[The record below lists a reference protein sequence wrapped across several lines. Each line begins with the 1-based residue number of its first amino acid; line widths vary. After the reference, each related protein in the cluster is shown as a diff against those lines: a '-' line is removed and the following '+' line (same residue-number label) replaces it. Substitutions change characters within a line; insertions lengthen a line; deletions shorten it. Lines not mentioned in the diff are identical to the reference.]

1 LPDRKKEEGQK
12 VRIKTFSIIYELIH
26 GLPPFYSKNRAE
38 LFDKI
43 KNHAPYYSK
52 NWSKHLRELME
63 KLFEKDP
70 YVRMKFIHEIKSH
83 PWFFNLDW
91 DLLLKKE
98 LPSPFLPFINGESD
112 VSNFD
117 KEFTECNINSF
128 NESQSLGT

>member
-1 LPDRKKEEGQK
+1 
-12 VRIKTFSIIYELIH
+12 
-26 GLPPFYSKNRAE
+26 
-38 LFDKI
+38 
-43 KNHAPYYSK
+43 
-52 NWSKHLRELME
+52 ME

-70 YVRMKFIHEIKSH
+70 YVRMKFISEIKSH
-83 PWFFNLDW
+83 PWFFNMDW

-128 NESQSLGT
+128 NESQSLGTWLW